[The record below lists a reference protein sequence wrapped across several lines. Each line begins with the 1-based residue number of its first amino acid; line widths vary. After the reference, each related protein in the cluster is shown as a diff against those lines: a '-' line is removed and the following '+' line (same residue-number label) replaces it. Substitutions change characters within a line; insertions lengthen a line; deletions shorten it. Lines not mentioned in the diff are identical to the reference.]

1 MIHMP
6 RGHTEAP
13 DADRRDWRNL
23 KDVTPYLTEFF
34 GRVLLALGCLLA
46 AKTANVGVP
55 LILKEIVDTLD
66 ASKHATLVL
75 PITLLL
81 AYGLM
86 RAASS
91 MFNELRDSI
100 FARVRYRAIRR
111 LSTQMLQHMY
121 RLSLRFHLERRTG
134 AISRDLERG
143 TRSVSTL
150 LNYLTFS
157 ILPTLLEFTLV
168 AGILLYNYDA
178 HFAIITFSTVTLYIA
193 YTFAVSNWRMHFRH
207 DMNRL
212 ESEANMQA
220 IDGLI
225 NYETVKYFNNEDYEF
240 HRYDGTLED
249 WENNAV
255 RSQTSMSL
263 LNFGQGFIIA
273 IGVTLIMIFASQQV
287 VDGRMSLGDLVLVNA
302 FLLQLFMPLGFLG
315 IVYRQT
321 LHALADMD
329 HMFKL
334 LRRTP
339 EILDVDNAA
348 ELQADQGEVVFENV
362 SFSYQQ
368 ERGILDRVSFSIKPG
383 QKLAVV
389 GQSGAG
395 KSTLVRLLFRYYE
408 PAAGRILID
417 GQDIGQCTQA
427 SLRRHLGIVPQDT
440 VLFNESIYFNIAYA
454 RAGASREEVEH
465 AARMAH
471 IHEFIESL
479 PQGYDTIVGERGLK
493 LSGGEKQRVA
503 IARVVLKNPRILVF
517 DEATSALDSHSEQ
530 AILKALK
537 EVASKHTTLAIAHR
551 LSTITDADQILVLDG
566 GGIVEQGTHQQL
578 LAADGLYARMWALQL
593 ENE

>member
-1 MIHMP
+1 MIHAP

-13 DADRRDWRNL
+13 ETNRRDWRNL

-34 GRVLLALGCLLA
+34 GRVLLALCCLLL
-46 AKTANVGVP
+46 AKAANVGVP
-55 LILKEIVDTLD
+55 LVLKELVDTLD
-66 ASKHATLVL
+66 AGRHATLAL
-75 PITLLL
+75 PVTLLL

-86 RAASS
+86 RAAAS

-178 HFAIITFSTVTLYIA
+178 RFAIITFTTVALYIA

-240 HRYDGTLED
+240 RRYDQTLED

-263 LNFGQGFIIA
+263 LNFGQGLIIA
-273 IGVTLIMIFASQQV
+273 LGVTLIMIFASQQV
-287 VDGRMSLGDLVLVNA
+287 IDGSMSLGDLVLVNA

-329 HMFKL
+329 HMFRL
-334 LRRTP
+334 LRREP
-339 EILDVDNAA
+339 EIRDHEYAG
-348 ELQADQGEVVFENV
+348 ELQVERGEVEFENV
-362 SFSYQQ
+362 GFRYQQ
-368 ERGILDRVSFSIKPG
+368 ERGILEQVSFTIRPG

-408 PAAGRILID
+408 PGEGRILID
-417 GQDIGQCTQA
+417 GQNISRCTQA
-427 SLRRHLGIVPQDT
+427 SLRRNLGIVPQDT

-454 RAGASREEVEH
+454 KEGASREQVEH

-471 IHEFIESL
+471 IHDFIESL

-517 DEATSALDSHSEQ
+517 DEATSALDSQSEQ
-530 AILKALK
+530 AILRALK
-537 EVASKHTTLAIAHR
+537 EVASHHTTLAIAHR
-551 LSTITDADQILVLDG
+551 LSTITDADQILVLDQG
-566 GGIVEQGTHQQL
+566 RIVEQGTHQQL
-578 LAADGLYARMWALQL
+578 LAANGHYARMWALQL